1 MKSRLLE
8 LINSRGVLFDG
19 AMGTELIAR
28 GLPAGQ
34 PPEEW
39 NLKHPEIIEQ
49 IHRAYFEAGADIV
62 QTNTF
67 GGNRLK
73 LATRGMDNLVGEV
86 NIQGAKIALAV
97 KPAGGFVAGN
107 IGPTGK
113 FLQPVG
119 RFTPAE
125 LEEVFYEQASL
136 LVEGKVELINIETMY
151 DLEEAKAAV
160 RGSRRATDLPV
171 FASMT
176 FSRTKKGFYTIMGN
190 DVPTSLKE
198 LEGCGAEVVGANCTI
213 GMPEMVE
220 LVRLMREDT
229 DLPIIAQANAGAP
242 QMRDGKVTYPL
253 SAEEYASYTEELLE
267 AGADIIGGCCGAGP
281 EYIRLMAPLVKREKP
296 WRKPD

>member
-1 MKSRLLE
+1 MKSKLMQ

-19 AMGTELIAR
+19 VMGTELIAR
-28 GLPAGQ
+28 GLSSGAS
-34 PPEEW
+34 PEEW
-39 NLKHPEIIEQ
+39 NLKHPELIRE

-73 LATRGMDNLVGEV
+73 LAAHGLDSLVREV
-86 NIQGAKIALAV
+86 NLQGAKIALAV
-97 KPAGGFVAGN
+97 KPKGRFVAGN
-107 IGPTGK
+107 IGPTGR

-119 RFTPAE
+119 RFTPSE

-136 LVEGKVELINIETMY
+136 LVEGGVELINIETMY

-160 RGSRRATDLPV
+160 RGSRRATELPV

-176 FSRTKKGFYTIMGN
+176 FSKTKKGFFTIMGN
-190 DVPTSLKE
+190 DIPHSLRE
-198 LEGCGAEVVGANCTI
+198 LERCGAEVVGANCTL

-220 LVRLMREDT
+220 LVRLMRENT

-242 QMRDGKVTYPL
+242 QLKDGKVTYPL
-253 SAEEYASYTEELLE
+253 SAKEYASYTKELLE

-281 EYIRLMAPLVKREKP
+281 EYIRLMAPQVKREKP
-296 WRKPD
+296 GRNRG